1 MASAAPHKRREWR
14 GHPSVPGRSAR
25 VRLSNASGQRHPS
38 HSGASSSSGHS
49 TTPADDAWDSSWSAE
64 VPDLGGAP
72 ASDTSVLDRE
82 GADTSTSR
90 TNGRSQLRMG
100 RAGSPLMT
108 ARSTFV
114 STHVKELPA
123 ALACI
128 LAASGRQ
135 RLRCGTPGCDRTP
148 AIVCAACDT
157 ALGWCMVCDDN
168 RHSRPVVLHRR
179 VHLAT
184 GEVLAVGPVCGTPGD
199 HPPLTKSV
207 RVRAGPRARLTH
219 VAPHWRMA
227 RYVGHRAASSRPE
240 YECARAAPSRACG
253 HRRTR
258 RRSSWSACTVRR
270 TDPTLRARTLHA
282 APRRPPSRLASRL
295 GCIHRVP

>member
-1 MASAAPHKRREWR
+1 M
-14 GHPSVPGRSAR
+14 
-25 VRLSNASGQRHPS
+25 
-38 HSGASSSSGHS
+38 
-49 TTPADDAWDSSWSAE
+49 
-64 VPDLGGAP
+64 GGAP

-90 TNGRSQLRMG
+90 TNGRSQLHMG
-100 RAGSPLMT
+100 SAGSPLMT

-179 VHLAT
+179 VHLDT
-184 GEVLAVGPVCGTPGD
+184 GEVLAVGPVCG
-199 HPPLTKSV
+199 HAWRPPT
-207 RVRAGPRARLTH
+207 AH
-219 VAPHWRMA
+219 
-227 RYVGHRAASSRPE
+227 E
-240 YECARAAPSRACG
+240 IRACTG
-253 HRRTR
+253 RATRATDACRTPL
-258 RRSSWSACTVRR
+258 AHGAVRR
-270 TDPTLRARTLHA
+270 APRGQLAPTALLRYRTIVRQPERTL
-282 APRRPPSRLASRL
+282 
-295 GCIHRVP
+295 CIR